1 MGSLGRLL
9 IIIGIVLIVL
19 GLILTYSNFFTH
31 LKLGRLPG
39 DISYR
44 RGSFSFYFPLTTCV
58 VLSIILT
65 VIIYLFKK

>member
-9 IIIGIVLIVL
+9 IVIGILLIVL
-19 GLILTYSNFFTH
+19 GLILTHSNFFTL

-39 DISYR
+39 DTSYR

-58 VLSIILT
+58 VLSIILML
-65 VIIYLFKK
+65 IIYLFKK

>member
-9 IIIGIVLIVL
+9 IVIGIFLIVL
-19 GLILTYSNFFTH
+19 GLILTYSNFFTL

-44 RGSFSFYFPLTTCV
+44 RGSFSFYFPLRACQ
-58 VLSIILT
+58 
-65 VIIYLFKK
+65 

>member
-9 IIIGIVLIVL
+9 IVIGILLIVL
-19 GLILTYSNFFTH
+19 GLILTYSNFFTL

-58 VLSIILT
+58 VLSIILML
-65 VIIYLFKK
+65 IIYLFKK